1 VLVGIEAEARD
12 PVLRVARRD
21 GLQHADR
28 DHVRERARPRERHR
42 ALEAAVVVLGLPGLA
57 AGDAGVEEQRRV
69 VDTVVGEKPFSSAA
83 E

>member
-1 VLVGIEAEARD
+1 MACSTRIEIMFASA
-12 PVLRVARRD
+12 P
-21 GLQHADR
+21 G
-28 DHVRERARPRERHR
+28 RAQRHR

-69 VDTVVGEKPFSSAA
+69 VDMVVGEKPFSSAA